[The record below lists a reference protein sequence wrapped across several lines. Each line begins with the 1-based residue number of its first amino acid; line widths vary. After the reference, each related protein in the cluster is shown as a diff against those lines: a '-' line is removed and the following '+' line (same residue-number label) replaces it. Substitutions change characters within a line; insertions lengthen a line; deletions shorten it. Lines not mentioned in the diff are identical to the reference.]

1 MTRLNA
7 LLATLLLVLVAG
19 PPAVRWA
26 LERWVAPPVPPRPL
40 AVRQPPRP
48 PVTPS
53 APAPEIAPSVPAEGP
68 DAALAREAYTLYQ
81 DGRVAEACERYRALA
96 ARTEA
101 EVIQRN
107 LGSCLARLGR
117 EAYEANRTEL
127 AVEHYRRAVEAYPGA
142 PQIWAGLA
150 LAHVKAQNLAGAQA
164 VLDRGVQTFPEDAEL
179 RYLLAEVQER
189 QGRSRDAAESLRR
202 LLGAHPEHA
211 RGQALLAVVERE
223 QKVERDYWTQE
234 SQHFLVRYEGAT
246 GLDLARSVID
256 LLEQA
261 YDSIGRDLR
270 VSPPD
275 RIQVGIY
282 SAEVLEGF
290 LGVPGHWVRGAF
302 DGRKIRLN
310 LAESA
315 TYANDLSRLVRHE
328 YAHLIIHQASKGRAP
343 TWVHEGLAQVMEP
356 RTAARSL
363 RVSLPREI
371 VSLSGIERLSR
382 SPSAR
387 ERLAGYILTHVAV
400 EYLLEHGGL
409 GTMREFLAR
418 LGEGEPIETAVRQSF
433 GIGLD
438 EVEARLLAVAA
449 RS

>member
-1 MTRLNA
+1 MTRLNG

-26 LERWVAPPVPPRPL
+26 LERWVAPPAPPRPL
-40 AVRQPPRP
+40 AARQPPRA
-48 PVTPS
+48 PVATS
-53 APAPEIAPSVPAEGP
+53 APAPELAPSVPAEGP

-81 DGRVAEACERYRALA
+81 EGRVAEACERYRVLV
-96 ARTEA
+96 ARMESEEA
-101 EVIQRN
+101 RRN

-117 EAYEANRTEL
+117 DAYEANRTEL
-127 AVEHYRRAVEAYPGA
+127 AVQHYQRAIEADPGT
-142 PQIWAGLA
+142 PGLRAA
-150 LAHVKAQNLAGAQA
+150 LATAHVKAQNLAGAQA
-164 VLDRGVQTFPEDAEL
+164 VLERGVRTFPDDAEL
-179 RYLLAEVQER
+179 LYLLAEVQER
-189 QGRSRDAAESLRR
+189 QGRTRDAAESLRR
-202 LLGAHPEHA
+202 LLGTHPEHA
-211 RGQALLAVVERE
+211 RGRALLAVVERE

-246 GLDLARSVID
+246 GLDLARSVVD

-270 VSPPD
+270 VFPPD

-282 SAEVLEGF
+282 SAEVLEEF
-290 LGVPGHWVRGAF
+290 LGVPGHYVRGAF

-363 RVSLPREI
+363 RVNLPRE
-371 VSLSGIERLSR
+371 VVTLGGIERLSR

-400 EYLLEHGGL
+400 EYLLDHGGL
-409 GTMREFLAR
+409 GKMREFLAR
-418 LGEGEPIETAVRQSF
+418 LGEGEPIETALRQSF

-438 EVEARLLAVAA
+438 EVEARLLAVAG
-449 RS
+449 RG